1 MISKAQKYKERSE
14 NSMEEK
20 EIRLNKYLSES
31 GVCSRREADRLI
43 AEGTVKIDGETAQVG
58 AKVSPG
64 QSVVVKGK
72 EVVPAQK
79 KILLAFYKPKGIVC
93 TAEKREKNNIID
105 YINYPERIYY
115 VGRLDKESEGLILL
129 TNYGDIVN
137 KMMRS
142 ANGHEK
148 EYVVKVNKKLTDEFL
163 TGMAGRVPLE
173 EINAVT
179 KPSKVTK
186 VDDYTFKIVLTQGLN
201 RQIRRMCMY
210 FGYRVVALKRIRVMN
225 IKLGNL
231 KRGEYRDVT
240 EAELA
245 ELLRLLSHSDN
256 RPMALR
262 KGKNDGSSRKNQ
274 RTDRKTK

>member
-1 MISKAQKYKERSE
+1 
-14 NSMEEK
+14 MEETG
-20 EIRLNKYLSES
+20 IRLNKFLAES

-43 AEGTVKIDGETAQVG
+43 AQGMVTIDGSVAAVG
-58 AKVSPG
+58 SKVLKG
-64 QSVVVKGK
+64 QKVAVKGK
-72 EVVPAQK
+72 EVKQVEK
-79 KILLAFYKPKGIVC
+79 KVLIAFYKPKGIVC

-115 VGRLDKESEGLILL
+115 AGRLDKDSEGLILL
-129 TNYGDIVN
+129 TNHGDIVN

-148 EYVVKVNKKLTDEFL
+148 EYVVKVNKKLTEEFL

-173 EINAVT
+173 EIEAVT

-186 VDDYTFKIVLTQGLN
+186 VDDYTFKIILTQGLN
-201 RQIRRMCMY
+201 RQIRRMCQY

-225 IKLGNL
+225 IKLGDL

-240 EAELA
+240 EQEMKELMQ
-245 ELLRLLSHSDN
+245 LLQNSDN
-256 RPMALR
+256 RPMVQR
-262 KGKNDGSSRKNQ
+262 NVNRKN
-274 RTDRKTK
+274 

>member
-1 MISKAQKYKERSE
+1 MK
-14 NSMEEK
+14 EK
-20 EIRLNKYLSES
+20 EIRLNKYLSEA

-43 AEGTVKIDGETAQVG
+43 AAGKVKIDGETAQVG
-58 AKVSPG
+58 AKVKEG
-64 QSVVVKGK
+64 QRVLVKGK
-72 EVVPAQK
+72 EAAPIQK

-93 TAEKREKNNIID
+93 TAEKMEENNIID

-115 VGRLDKESEGLILL
+115 AGRLDKDSEGLILL

-163 TGMAGRVPLE
+163 TKMAGRVPLE

-186 VDDYTFKIVLTQGLN
+186 VDDYTFKIILTQGLN

-240 EAELA
+240 ETELA
-245 ELLRLLSHSDN
+245 ELMWLLSDSDN

-262 KGKNDGSSRKNQ
+262 EGKNNGSNGTNQ
-274 RTDRKTK
+274 RTDRQTK